1 METLEVIPDPV
12 SLMESMRAVGYSA
25 EAAIADLIDNS
36 LSADAK
42 AIHVQYDASDS
53 PYVAILDEGVG
64 MDPDELTAEMRLG
77 SSNPADH
84 RDASDLGR
92 FGLGLKTA
100 SLSQC
105 RKLTVISKK
114 NGYTSARRWDLDVVQ
129 EAGKWLVVVPP
140 AAELE
145 TMPLYRRI
153 EAASSG
159 TLVVWQDLDR
169 LTAGAAN
176 PQREMTIKMAPLF
189 EHLALVFHRFTQ
201 KDDLYPPV
209 TISVN
214 GQPLPPRDPY
224 LSGNPPRQELEG
236 QTIDHARGK
245 VVIKPFVLPP
255 VSNLTAEEVNTAGGR
270 EGLRGTQG
278 FNVYRGRRLVIWGT
292 WFGLVPKEEFYK
304 LTRIRV
310 DNPNSFDDLWAL
322 DIKKSA
328 AHPPDPIGSRL
339 KELIP
344 HFANTSK
351 QTVTYNGR
359 VTNYS
364 KQFIHLWSR
373 VESGPGQ
380 VSYMPNVN
388 HPLIGKL
395 SEALGDGEQR
405 HLQMILEFLGSSLP
419 YQAIYADMCR
429 DAQRPAR
436 DDLLKELV
444 ENAEALLELTNLS
457 VDEVLKIDPI
467 CRHPD
472 LHQAIKE
479 AIEQ

>member
-176 PQREMTIKMAPLF
+176 PQREMTIKMAPL
-189 EHLALVFHRFTQ
+189 
-201 KDDLYPPV
+201 
-209 TISVN
+209 
-214 GQPLPPRDPY
+214 
-224 LSGNPPRQELEG
+224 LS
-236 QTIDHARGK
+236 AR
-245 VVIKPFVLPP
+245 
-255 VSNLTAEEVNTAGGR
+255 
-270 EGLRGTQG
+270 
-278 FNVYRGRRLVIWGT
+278 
-292 WFGLVPKEEFYK
+292 
-304 LTRIRV
+304 
-310 DNPNSFDDLWAL
+310 
-322 DIKKSA
+322 
-328 AHPPDPIGSRL
+328 
-339 KELIP
+339 
-344 HFANTSK
+344 
-351 QTVTYNGR
+351 
-359 VTNYS
+359 
-364 KQFIHLWSR
+364 
-373 VESGPGQ
+373 
-380 VSYMPNVN
+380 
-388 HPLIGKL
+388 
-395 SEALGDGEQR
+395 
-405 HLQMILEFLGSSLP
+405 
-419 YQAIYADMCR
+419 AI
-429 DAQRPAR
+429 
-436 DDLLKELV
+436 
-444 ENAEALLELTNLS
+444 
-457 VDEVLKIDPI
+457 
-467 CRHPD
+467 
-472 LHQAIKE
+472 
-479 AIEQ
+479 

>member
-1 METLEVIPDPV
+1 MSSAKIRRGSNRDGEMETLEVIPDPV
-12 SLMESMRAVGYSA
+12 SLMESMRAVGYST

-36 LSADAK
+36 LSADAT
-42 AIHVQYDASDS
+42 AIHVQYDASAS
-53 PYVAILDEGVG
+53 PYVAILDDGVG
-64 MDPDELTAEMRLG
+64 MDSDELTAAMRHG

-105 RKLTVISKK
+105 RKLTVISRKD
-114 NGYTSARRWDLDVVQ
+114 GYTSARRWDLDVVQ
-129 EAGKWLVVVPP
+129 QTGKWIVVVPP

-201 KDDLYPPV
+201 KDDTNPPV

-214 GQPLPPRDPY
+214 GQTLPPRDPY
-224 LSGNPPRQELEG
+224 LSGNPLRQELEG

-245 VVIKPFVLPP
+245 VVIKPFILPP
-255 VSNLTAEEVNTAGGR
+255 VSNLTADEVNTAGGR

-278 FNVYRGRRLVIWGT
+278 FYVYRGRRLVIWGT

-310 DNPNSFDDLWAL
+310 DIPNSFDDLWAL

-328 AHPPDPIGSRL
+328 AHPPDPIRTRL
-339 KELIP
+339 KE
-344 HFANTSK
+344 
-351 QTVTYNGR
+351 
-359 VTNYS
+359 
-364 KQFIHLWSR
+364 
-373 VESGPGQ
+373 
-380 VSYMPNVN
+380 
-388 HPLIGKL
+388 
-395 SEALGDGEQR
+395 
-405 HLQMILEFLGSSLP
+405 SL
-419 YQAIYADMCR
+419 
-429 DAQRPAR
+429 
-436 DDLLKELV
+436 
-444 ENAEALLELTNLS
+444 
-457 VDEVLKIDPI
+457 
-467 CRHPD
+467 
-472 LHQAIKE
+472 
-479 AIEQ
+479 